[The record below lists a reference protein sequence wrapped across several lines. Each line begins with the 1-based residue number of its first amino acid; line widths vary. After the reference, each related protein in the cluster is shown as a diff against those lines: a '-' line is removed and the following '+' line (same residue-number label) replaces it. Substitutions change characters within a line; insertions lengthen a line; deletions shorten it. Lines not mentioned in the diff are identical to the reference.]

1 MLPLE
6 ITPATLVVGLAVA
19 VLALLAVR
27 RLVRRG
33 TCDSGGHCGGV
44 AEGGCSGCSGCAA
57 ADRMLADMK
66 KL

>member
-1 MLPLE
+1 MVPFE
-6 ITPATLVVGLAVA
+6 ITPATLVIGLVVA

-33 TCDSGGHCGGV
+33 TCDSGGRCGSATG
-44 AEGGCSGCSGCAA
+44 GGCSGCQGCAA
-57 ADRMLADMK
+57 TDRMLEDMK

>member
-1 MLPLE
+1 MVPFE

-19 VLALLAVR
+19 LLALLAVR
-27 RLVRRG
+27 RLVCRG
-33 TCDSGGHCGGV
+33 TCDSGGHCGG
-44 AEGGCSGCSGCAA
+44 ATEGGCAGCHGCAA